1 MSVILIRNRDKGLR
15 MYNRRHD
22 TRFYGPRIWSKK
34 AVASDRRATNRRII
48 LTGAA
53 SICSSNMSCR
63 RGLIFGAITLYCYL
77 LRFEPQLLGYRLPVK
92 VYVLQADLIALNLS
106 EASHRIGDGATGR
119 WGAVKIRTG
128 VGAV

>member
-1 MSVILIRNRDKGLR
+1 MGVVLIRNRGKRLR
-15 MYNRRHD
+15 IYNRQRD

-34 AVASDRRATNRRII
+34 AVASVRGATNRRIK
-48 LTGAA
+48 LTGTA

-92 VYVLQADLIALNLS
+92 VYVLRADLIALNLS
-106 EASHRIGDGATGR
+106 ATGALLSPLPEYAR
-119 WGAVKIRTG
+119 LFAG
-128 VGAV
+128 